1 MAKQKKRKV
10 AAGRSK
16 KPRASKAGGTEAS
29 RTERGGLAFNH
40 AMLYSAD
47 VGRAVNFYRDALG
60 FRMIEESQHEG
71 RPVYARLRSQGSD
84 TTIGVH
90 QMEPGQTMPQSRS
103 MRLYFEVKDL
113 EAFCKKLE
121 ESGIHLDQPPKLE
134 PWGWEHAYLRD
145 PDGHHLSLYW
155 AGAKRL
161 RKSEMRMGA
170 SV

>member
-16 KPRASKAGGTEAS
+16 KPRASKAGGTGAS
-29 RTERGGLAFNH
+29 SIGRGGLAFNH

-47 VGRAVNFYRDALG
+47 VGRAVKFYRDALG
-60 FRMIEESQHEG
+60 FKVIEESLHEG
-71 RPVYARLRSQGSD
+71 RPIYARLRSQGSD
-84 TTIGVH
+84 TTIGLH

-113 EAFCKKLE
+113 ELFCKKLE

-134 PWGWEHAYLRD
+134 PWGWKHAYLRD

-155 AGAKRL
+155 AGAMRL

-170 SV
+170 SA